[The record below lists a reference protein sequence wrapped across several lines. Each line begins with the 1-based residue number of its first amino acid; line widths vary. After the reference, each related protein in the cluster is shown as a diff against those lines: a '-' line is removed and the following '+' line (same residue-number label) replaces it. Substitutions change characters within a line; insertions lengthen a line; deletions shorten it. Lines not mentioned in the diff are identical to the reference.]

1 MTSQR
6 QWPLYSHQLLITRS
20 TTHRIMLVEM
30 LIPKAFSS
38 RATIQPVTCFITPS
52 RNQTLIKI
60 TVIHSKMKIHNL
72 FNLRGLIK
80 FSLDLVKIIK
90 VGQILYRG
98 QASVLRC
105 ILNLRSIKNFQCPR
119 PLKQWPLHSR
129 YRSLKKLSNL
139 WLLVHFSSS
148 LQHWSKPRDPNH
160 IIFIRL
166 EKCLSLLRKRLAK
179 DWQLME
185 SNESLQLHF
194 VPEIQLFLAI
204 IRKTA
209 AVRKIW
215 KMSYSKSTILIWM
228 QSQEVT
234 LTNKFHIQNSNML

>member
-1 MTSQR
+1 M
-6 QWPLYSHQLLITRS
+6 
-20 TTHRIMLVEM
+20 
-30 LIPKAFSS
+30 
-38 RATIQPVTCFITPS
+38 
-52 RNQTLIKI
+52 
-60 TVIHSKMKIHNL
+60 

-90 VGQILYRG
+90 AGQILYRG

-105 ILNLRSIKNFQCPR
+105 ILNLRSIKSFQCPR

-129 YRSLKKLSNL
+129 YRSLKKPSNL

-148 LQHWSKPRDPNH
+148 LQHWSKPRDLNH

-185 SNESLQLHF
+185 SNESLLLRF
-194 VPEIQLFLAI
+194 VPEIQLFRAI

-209 AVRKIW
+209 VVRKIW
-215 KMSYSKSTILIWM
+215 KMSYSKSTILTWM
-228 QSQEVT
+228 QSQEVI
-234 LTNKFHIQNSNML
+234 LTNKSHIQNSNML